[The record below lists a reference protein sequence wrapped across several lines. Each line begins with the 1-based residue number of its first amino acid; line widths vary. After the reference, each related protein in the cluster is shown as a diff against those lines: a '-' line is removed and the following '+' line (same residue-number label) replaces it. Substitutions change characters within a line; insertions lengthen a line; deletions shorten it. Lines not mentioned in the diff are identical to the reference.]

1 MKVRRREFVAEAC
14 GSFVLV
20 FIGVGA
26 VAMAVSPEHPLGL
39 AAVAA
44 AWGLGVALGIMV
56 AAPASEAH
64 LNPAVTLAMA
74 AIRRKDFPVGRI
86 ARYLGSQLLGGLA
99 AAAVLA
105 VFSSGFVPS
114 VDFLIEHPSTEL
126 TLWQFGLAEAMGTGL
141 LMLVILKVTGRNSAL
156 PAGLVPV
163 VIGATVSAVI
173 MVIGPMTAEALNP
186 MRDLAPRL
194 IATILHEGTA
204 FSGEHGAWWIY
215 LLAPTAGALVGALV
229 HELGLGEERTAKTE
243 NGEQKTETEAV

>member
-1 MKVRRREFVAEAC
+1 MKVRRRDFVAEAC

-141 LMLVILKVTGRNSAL
+141 LMLVILKVTGRNS
-156 PAGLVPV
+156 
-163 VIGATVSAVI
+163 
-173 MVIGPMTAEALNP
+173 
-186 MRDLAPRL
+186 
-194 IATILHEGTA
+194 
-204 FSGEHGAWWIY
+204 
-215 LLAPTAGALVGALV
+215 
-229 HELGLGEERTAKTE
+229 
-243 NGEQKTETEAV
+243 